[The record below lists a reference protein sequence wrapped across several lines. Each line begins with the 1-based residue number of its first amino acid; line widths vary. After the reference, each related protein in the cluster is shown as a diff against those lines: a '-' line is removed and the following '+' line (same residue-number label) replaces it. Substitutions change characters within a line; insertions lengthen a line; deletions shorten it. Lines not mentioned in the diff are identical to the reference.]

1 MQANDREKPVRTPWD
16 RRKSAPS
23 KNAWWLIA
31 SLMLLAFSVVPAHAQ
46 YSASLQG
53 AVADAQGAMISGA
66 QVTLTDTETNHSF
79 TTTSSASGDF
89 TFNELAPSTYT
100 LVVTRNGFKKKVL
113 DGIQILAEQAN
124 ALNVVLDVG
133 GTSET
138 VTVDASQTPIIDTET
153 GSISGTINQNDLGQ
167 DAGLRARSAATGS
180 AGSWHVRRWFAERRR
195 WHLQPPG
202 NQGDSSVGA
211 SSGPYQTENKPQ
223 VFGNG
228 GRNDTNGITIDGVQ
242 VDQRDLGLGR
252 RGHAEP
258 GHDQRDQS
266 RHEPL

>member
-100 LVVTRNGFKKKVL
+100 LVVTRNSNTQRSKNKQKNASL
-113 DGIQILAEQAN
+113 SPCAQPAEE
-124 ALNVVLDVG
+124 G
-133 GTSET
+133 G
-138 VTVDASQTPIIDTET
+138 
-153 GSISGTINQNDLGQ
+153 SG
-167 DAGLRARSAATGS
+167 
-180 AGSWHVRRWFAERRR
+180 
-195 WHLQPPG
+195 
-202 NQGDSSVGA
+202 
-211 SSGPYQTENKPQ
+211 
-223 VFGNG
+223 
-228 GRNDTNGITIDGVQ
+228 
-242 VDQRDLGLGR
+242 
-252 RGHAEP
+252 
-258 GHDQRDQS
+258 
-266 RHEPL
+266 